1 MLYKKDQVVQSL
13 NIMLKSPY
21 PGGVE
26 EDFLKEHPRDES
38 GTVNCCSGK
47 EFFHKYVK
55 TSRNVS
61 AVRFK
66 IVMSAINLLNERIND
81 DQQKLVTT
89 MKVFFEFY

>member
-1 MLYKKDQVVQSL
+1 
-13 NIMLKSPY
+13 MLKSPY

-55 TSRNVS
+55 TTRKVS
-61 AVRFK
+61 AIRFE
-66 IVMSAINLLNERIND
+66 IVISAINLLNERIND
-81 DQQKLVTT
+81 DQ
-89 MKVFFEFY
+89 